1 MELRELSAFVAVVEE
16 GGMSAASR
24 RLHVSQSALSQT
36 VSALERELGVTLLE
50 RTSTGVRPTEAGTT
64 LLAEAR
70 AVLARYH
77 QAVRT
82 MSSYGTE
89 PSGVIRLGIP
99 LELALDVLPAALA
112 KFAAESPHTRVVPQ
126 HLSTAAQFA
135 ALRGDQLDV
144 GLVRERAAGSE
155 FDAMLVAQ
163 ESLGVLLS
171 SKLAARLAGSDG
183 VHLDQVGGLHWVG
196 FPRSAS
202 PAWYDELTGILRSHG
217 VDIGRPAPDDQALI
231 AAVKFAAVSGGQ
243 AFALAPEN
251 GLQPLPDNVTWSPLA
266 GRPVVRRTWVVWPA
280 ESRRRDIARL
290 IASFQAP
297 GAPDGME
304 LE

>member
-36 VSALERELGVTLLE
+36 VSALERELGVTLVE
-50 RTSTGVRPTEAGTT
+50 RTSTGVRPTEAGAT
-64 LLAEAR
+64 LLVEAR

-82 MSSYGTE
+82 MSGYSTE
-89 PSGVIRLGIP
+89 SSGVIRLGIP
-99 LELALDVLPAALA
+99 LELAPDVLPAALA

-126 HLSTAAQFA
+126 HLSTTAQFI
-135 ALRGDQLDV
+135 ALRSDQLDV
-144 GLVRERAAGSE
+144 GLVRERPSGSE

-163 ESLGVLLS
+163 EPLGVLIS
-171 SKLAARLAGSDG
+171 SKITARLAGSDG
-183 VHLDQVGGLHWVG
+183 VRLDQLDGLHWIG

-202 PAWYDELTGILRSHG
+202 PAWYDELTGILHSHG
-217 VDIGRPAPDDQALI
+217 VDIGPPAPDNQELI
-231 AAVKFAAVSGGQ
+231 AAVKFAAVNSEH
-243 AFALAPEN
+243 AFALAPEQ
-251 GLQPLPDNVTWSPLA
+251 GLQPLPDNVTWLPLA
-266 GRPVVRRTWVVWPA
+266 GKPVVRRTWVVWPA
-280 ESRRRDIARL
+280 ESRRRDVGRL

-297 GAPDGME
+297 EDK
-304 LE
+304 

>member
-1 MELRELSAFVAVVEE
+1 MDLRELSAFVAVVEE

-64 LLAEAR
+64 LLVEAR

-82 MSSYGTE
+82 MSNYTTE
-89 PSGVIRLGIP
+89 SSGVIRLGIP
-99 LELALDVLPAALA
+99 LELAPDVLPTALA
-112 KFAAESPHTRVVPQ
+112 GFAAESPRTRVVPQ
-126 HLSTAAQFA
+126 HLSTAAQFM
-135 ALRGDQLDV
+135 ALRSDQLDV
-144 GLVRERAAGSE
+144 GLVRERPSGSE
-155 FDAMLVAQ
+155 FDAMLVAR
-163 ESLGVLLS
+163 EPLGVLLS
-171 SKLAARLAGSDG
+171 AELAARLTGSDG
-183 VHLDQVGGLHWVG
+183 IRLDQLGELHWVG
-196 FPRSAS
+196 FPRSSS
-202 PAWYDELTGILRSHG
+202 PAWYDELTGVLRSHG
-217 VDIGRPAPDDQALI
+217 VDIGPPAPDDQELI
-231 AAVKFAAVSGGQ
+231 AAVKFAAVNSGQ

-266 GRPVVRRTWVVWPA
+266 GQPVVRRTWVVWPA
-280 ESRRRDIARL
+280 ESRRRDVARL

-297 GAPDGME
+297 ESA
-304 LE
+304 

>member
-50 RTSTGVRPTEAGTT
+50 RTSTGVRPTEAGAT
-64 LLAEAR
+64 LLGEAR

-82 MSSYGTE
+82 MSNYGTE
-89 PSGVIRLGIP
+89 SSGVIRLGIP
-99 LELALDVLPAALA
+99 LELAPDVLPTALA
-112 KFAAESPHTRVVPQ
+112 KFAAESPHARVVPQ
-126 HLSTAAQFA
+126 HLSTAAQFI
-135 ALRGDQLDV
+135 ALRSDQIDV
-144 GLVRERAAGSE
+144 GLVRERPAGSE

-163 ESLGVLLS
+163 EPLGILVS
-171 SKLAARLAGSDG
+171 SQLAARLAGSDG
-183 VHLDQVGGLHWVG
+183 VHPDQLVGLHWVG

-202 PAWYDELTGILRSHG
+202 PAWYDELTGILGSHG
-217 VDIGRPAPDDQALI
+217 VDIGPPVPDDQALI
-231 AAVKFAAVSGGQ
+231 AAVKFAAVSSGQ
-243 AFALAPEN
+243 AFALAPVH
-251 GLQPLPDNVTWSPLA
+251 GLQPLPDNVTWLPLA
-266 GRPVVRRTWVVWPA
+266 GRPVVRRTWAVWPA
-280 ESRRRDIARL
+280 ESRRGDVARL

-297 GAPDGME
+297 RPDGNRTG
-304 LE
+304 L

>member
-36 VSALERELGVTLLE
+36 VSALERELGVTLLQ
-50 RTSTGVRPTEAGTT
+50 RTSTGAQPTEAGTA
-64 LLAEAR
+64 LVVEAR

-82 MSSYGTE
+82 MSSYSTE
-89 PSGVIRLGIP
+89 SSGVIRLGIP
-99 LELALDVLPAALA
+99 LELAPDVLPLALA

-144 GLVRERAAGSE
+144 GLVRERPAGSE

-163 ESLGVLLS
+163 EFLGVLLS
-171 SKLAARLAGSDG
+171 SKLAARLASSDD
-183 VHLDQVGGLHWVG
+183 VRLDELGGLHWVG

-217 VDIGRPAPDDQALI
+217 VDIGPPVAVDQELI
-231 AAVKFAAVSGGQ
+231 AAVKFAAVNSGQ
-243 AFALAPEN
+243 AFALAPK
-251 GLQPLPDNVTWSPLA
+251 GLQPLPDNVTWLPFAGNPL
-266 GRPVVRRTWVVWPA
+266 VRRTWVVWPA
-280 ESRRRDIARL
+280 ESRRRNVARL

-297 GAPDGME
+297 D
-304 LE
+304 LT

>member
-82 MSSYGTE
+82 MSNYSKE
-89 PSGVIRLGIP
+89 ASGVVRLGIP
-99 LELALDVLPAALA
+99 LEMAPDVLPAALA
-112 KFAAESPHTRVVPQ
+112 KFATESPHTRVVPQ
-126 HLSTAAQFA
+126 HLSTAAQFT
-135 ALRGDQLDV
+135 ALRSDQLDV
-144 GLVRERAAGSE
+144 GLVRERPSGSE

-163 ESLGVLLS
+163 ESLGVLIA
-171 SKLAARLAGSDG
+171 SKLAPRLAGSDG
-183 VHLDQVGGLHWVG
+183 IQLDQLAELHWVG
-196 FPRSAS
+196 FPRSSS
-202 PAWYDELTGILRSHG
+202 PAWFDELTGILRSHG
-217 VDIGRPAPDDQALI
+217 IDTGPPAPDDQELI
-231 AAVKFAAVSGGQ
+231 AAVKFAAVTSGH
-243 AFALAPEN
+243 AFALAPGN
-251 GLQPLPDNVTWSPLA
+251 GVEPLPDNVTWSPLV
-266 GRPVVRRTWVVWPA
+266 GKPVVRRTWVVWPA
-280 ESRRRDIARL
+280 ESRRRDVARL

-297 GAPDGME
+297 E
-304 LE
+304 VT